1 MFVIVNM
8 VITSHEII
16 SSKFAPS
23 VDAVDFIAVSG
34 LVQFPPTEGG
44 PLSYSRKR
52 DQYGIRGVHAML
64 SVFPWNYPL
73 NKIKDRLL
81 KRVDRIPPHALE
93 AESSLLTN
101 KELYDIGPTKGLEN
115 SGSLIYPLPFHTF
128 MIEFLSYVLILL
140 GLFPLIVYSYID
152 VPPFIPLFCPISIT
166 LGLFCLFYR
175 FCLSSI
181 LFDRAL
187 KRLKKECL

>member
-1 MFVIVNM
+1 MIVNI
-8 VITSHEII
+8 VITSYEII
-16 SSKFAPS
+16 SSKVAPS

-44 PLSYSRKR
+44 PISYSRKR
-52 DQYGIRGVHAML
+52 DQHGTRAIHTML
-64 SVFPWNYPL
+64 NVFPWNYPL
-73 NKIKDRLL
+73 NRMSDRLL
-81 KRVDRIPPHALE
+81 KRVDQIPPRALE

-101 KELYDIGPTKGLEN
+101 KELYNIGPTRGLEN

-128 MIEFLSYVLILL
+128 IIEFLSYMLILL
-140 GLFPLIVYSYID
+140 GIFPLIVFSHD
-152 VPPFIPLFCPISIT
+152 DSFMLLHCVISIV

-175 FCLSSI
+175 FWLSPI
-181 LFDRAL
+181 LFNRAV